1 MKRRAD
7 TFWTSDDISVKPTMA
22 MVFCHLPSLPEEVA
36 GLRPQ
41 MHETVAQVALG
52 AGGRA
57 PARVSIARASS
68 ICERTNS
75 SASTSSITAC
85 SGAAVFQQGGLF
97 LERCDQRRHD
107 PRRDPPRRRA
117 PPLPACRVLCRVD
130 VRTLPTA

>member
-1 MKRRAD
+1 
-7 TFWTSDDISVKPTMA
+7 
-22 MVFCHLPSLPEEVA
+22 
-36 GLRPQ
+36 

-52 AGGRA
+52 GGERA
-57 PARVSIARASS
+57 PARVSIASASS

-85 SGAAVFQQGGLF
+85 SGAAVFQQDRLL

-107 PRRDPPRRRA
+107 LGATLRGGAHRRFRHAGSEPQFFDD
-117 PPLPACRVLCRVD
+117 LCRVD